1 VVSGLLKEG
10 GSAAELAMA
19 PFSGLEEE
27 FFLLCWCQLQN
38 FSMFEEI
45 LHAGDGVATHC
56 FPQAEYSHQPRSSR
70 ISSELG
76 RGVVPFLLLISVDSI
91 VISRVLVHSLVVVNF
106 HIAEGFFAFEL
117 GRRLYIIDEGR
128 ELVEHQLFF
137 GCILLGSVEPVLVQ
151 EQELVDPIVVACC
164 LPEDHLLHTGGF
176 IVVGLGLD
184 V

>member
-1 VVSGLLKEG
+1 
-10 GSAAELAMA
+10 MA

-56 FPQAEYSHQPRSSR
+56 FPQAEFSHQLTSSR

-76 RGVVPFLLLISVDSI
+76 LGQVPFSLLISVDTI
-91 VISRVLVHSLVVVNF
+91 VIRRVLVHSLVVGNF

-137 GCILLGSVEPVLVQ
+137 GRILLGSGEPVLVQ

-164 LPEDHLLHTGGF
+164 LPEDHLLHTGGS
-176 IVVGLGLD
+176 IAVGLGLD